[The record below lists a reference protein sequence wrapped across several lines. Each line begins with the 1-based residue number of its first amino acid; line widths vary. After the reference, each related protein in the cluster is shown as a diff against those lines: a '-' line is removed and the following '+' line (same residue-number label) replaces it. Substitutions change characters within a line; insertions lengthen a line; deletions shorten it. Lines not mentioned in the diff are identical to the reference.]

1 MELLRTTLKFLFRVA
16 TIRSLLVL
24 ITTFAGGWLGA
35 PTAQGQGQTNDARR
49 VVVLAVQGEVHLVRG
64 NDPSK
69 YPARTNDVLNSG
81 DRLSTGP
88 KSQAKLLW
96 YDRSVL
102 QVDQLSLV
110 EIPPTTPQR
119 RPIGFRL
126 LQGLI
131 YFFHRDAPD
140 AVEFNTPR
148 ISAVVKGT
156 EFSLRVATDGTTTVS
171 VFEGEVEMKDP
182 AGAARKV
189 GRNEQGIAREGSP
202 LEVRPMIE
210 AANDLL
216 QWFLYYPGV
225 LDPAEIPFTD
235 AQRTELADSLQGYA
249 EGDLATAFARFPSS
263 NPALSPEQ
271 ELYHAA
277 LLLSVGQVEEADQ
290 RLTKLIP
297 RQSPEARLTVLAQAL
312 RSLVQVVK
320 GRAAA
325 ADLSAPQFT
334 TELLVRSY
342 QRQAAGR
349 LDEALAAARR
359 ATEVSPRFGFAWAR
373 VAELEFGHGR
383 IPESERAL
391 GTALSLSPK
400 QAEAL
405 SLRGFLLGAKNRI
418 VPAIAAF
425 SEAIARDPRLGNA
438 WLGRGLCRIRLGQ
451 RTAGLADL
459 LTAASTEPQRA
470 SLRSYLGKAYAEAGV
485 TARAYHE
492 LELATQLDPRDP
504 TAFLYRALL
513 QQQQNRVN
521 EAIED
526 LEHSE
531 TLNANRQIYRSK
543 VLLDQDR
550 AVAGANLATVYSD
563 VGMQPFSLQQASRAV
578 SADYAN
584 FSSHLFL
591 ANSYN
596 ELRDPRQI
604 DLRYETPWQ
613 SEYLVS
619 QLIAPVGGGT
629 LSPYVTHQEYSRFF
643 ERDRLGFSSRSDY
656 LSDGNWFQA
665 ATLHGQYRDTSF
677 ALDGTY
683 RQERGDRPDAKLR
696 QRGLDLKIKAQ
707 LTPQDLVFVQSSYSD
722 ANLGDVSAVYD
733 PTQALRGLRVKET
746 QEPILLAGYHHTWS
760 PGHHTLLL
768 AGRLDD
774 SVTVTNPSQ
783 GTLWIVRD
791 SGGRVNDAG
800 TVSLT
805 QDYRS
810 DLEIYLAEL
819 QQIGTVGSWTW
830 MGGMRFQTGEFGSR
844 NASSVI
850 PFNFPPITSSS
861 FRGLAQTGDNDFER
875 FSTYAYASRE
885 LLDNLSLTAGLSY
898 DRLIYP
904 ENHRFAPLSAGQNGT
919 DRFSPKAGLVWQPAD
934 TTTLRAAFTRSL
946 GGASLDQS
954 YQLEP
959 AQVAG
964 FQQLFRSIIPESV
977 AAANAAARFESF
989 GLAWDQSFGRAT
1001 YLIVS
1006 GEILNSQVSRSLGVL
1021 DLTGAPPW
1029 RPGQLGQDLDY
1040 QERLL
1045 SVALN
1050 QLLGDAWSVGVRYQM
1065 TESDLEQA
1073 VPDAL
1078 SRSLDVQTE
1087 ATLHQLRGFAIFTH
1101 PSGWFSQVDSVLSAQ
1116 SNGGADARLEGDTF
1130 WQFNLQTG
1138 YRFWRRKVEA
1148 RVGILNLTDQDYRLN
1163 PLNLTAR
1170 LPRDRTFVASFR
1182 VNF

>member
-1 MELLRTTLKFLFRVA
+1 M
-16 TIRSLLVL
+16 IRSFFWL
-24 ITTFAGGWLGA
+24 IAAWSLAWVGVGTV
-35 PTAQGQGQTNDARR
+35 QGQQGQTNDARR
-49 VVVLAVQGEVHLVRG
+49 VVVLALQGEVHLVRG

-69 YPARTNDVLNSG
+69 YPARTNDVLSSG

-110 EIPPTTPQR
+110 EIPPASPQR

-156 EFSLRVATDGTTTVS
+156 EFSLRVGADGTTTVS

-189 GRNEQGIAREGSP
+189 GRNEQGIAREGRP
-202 LEVRPMIE
+202 LEVRPMVE

-235 AQRTELADSLQGYA
+235 AQRTELVDSLQAYA
-249 EGDLATAFARFPSS
+249 EGDLATALARFPSA
-263 NPALSPEQ
+263 NPAPSPEH
-271 ELYHAA
+271 ELYHSA
-277 LLLSVGQVEEADQ
+277 LLLSIGQVEDADQ
-290 RLTKLIP
+290 RLTRLTTNP
-297 RQSPEARLTVLAQAL
+297 SSEARLTVLAQAL
-312 RSLVQVVK
+312 RILVQVVK
-320 GRAAA
+320 GKSPAAP
-325 ADLSAPQFT
+325 DSPAPQLA
-334 TELLVRSY
+334 TEYLVRSY
-342 QRQAAGR
+342 QKQAVGQ
-349 LDEALAAARR
+349 LDEALVAARR
-359 ATEVSPRFGFAWAR
+359 ATEVSPRFGYSWAR

-391 GTALSLSPK
+391 ARALSFSPK

-405 SLRGFLLGAKNRI
+405 SLRGFLFGAKNRL

-425 SEAIARDPRLGNA
+425 TEAISRDPRLGNA

-451 RTAGLADL
+451 RSAGLADL

-485 TARAYHE
+485 TGRAYHE
-492 LELATQLDPRDP
+492 LELARQLDPRDP
-504 TAFLYRALL
+504 TAFLYRAVL

-521 EAIED
+521 DAIKD

-531 TLNANRQIYRSK
+531 ALNANRQIYRSK
-543 VLLDQDR
+543 ILLDQDR
-550 AVAGANLATVYSD
+550 AVAGANLATVYAD
-563 VGMQPFSLQQASRAV
+563 AGMQPFSLQQAARAV

-619 QLIAPVGGGT
+619 QLLAPVGGGT

-677 ALDGTY
+677 ALDSTY

-696 QRGLDLKIKAQ
+696 QRGLDLKVKAQ
-707 LTPQDLVFVQSSYSD
+707 VTPQDLVFVQSTYSD

-733 PTQALRGLRVKET
+733 PSQALRGLRVKET
-746 QEPILLAGYHHTWS
+746 QEPILLAGFHHTWS

-800 TVSLT
+800 NVSLT

-830 MGGMRFQTGEFGSR
+830 LGGARFQTGEFGSR

-861 FRGLAQTGDNDFER
+861 FRGLTQTGENDFER
-875 FSTYAYASRE
+875 FSAYAYGSRE
-885 LLDNLSLTAGLSY
+885 LLDRLSLTAGLSY

-904 ENHRFAPLSAGQNGT
+904 ENHRFAPLSAGQGGT
-919 DRFSPKAGLVWQPAD
+919 DQVSPKAGLVWQPAE

-946 GGASLDQS
+946 SGASLDQS

-959 AQVAG
+959 AQLAG
-964 FQQLFRSIIPESV
+964 FQQLFRSVIPESV
-977 AAANAAARFESF
+977 AAANAAARFETF
-989 GLAWDQSFGRAT
+989 GLAWDQSLGRAT

-1006 GEILNSQVSRSLGVL
+1006 GEVLNSQVSRSLGVL

-1045 SVALN
+1045 SVAVN
-1050 QLLGDAWSVGVRYQM
+1050 QLLGEVWSVGLRYQV
-1065 TESDLEQA
+1065 TESDLDQA

-1078 SRSLDVQTE
+1078 SHSLDVQTQ

-1130 WQFNLQTG
+1130 WQFNVLTG

-1182 VNF
+1182 INF